1 MDFSV
6 MNIIFNTVEN
16 IVKGISILSLY
27 DNGNGKNPAFD
38 TENSTLYFDDN
49 GDLVWK
55 RFIGTEY
62 EGIFK
67 VRELYDFDIE
77 VLLDL
82 LLSNGIISKKKYNYL
97 LAE

>member
-1 MDFSV
+1 MDFSD
-6 MNIIFNTVEN
+6 MNIIFNMVEN
-16 IVKGISILSLY
+16 IVKGVSILSLY
-27 DNGNGKNPAFD
+27 DKGKNPAFD

-49 GDLVWK
+49 GELVWK

-62 EGIFK
+62 EDIFK
-67 VRELYDFDIE
+67 VRELYDYDIE

>member
-1 MDFSV
+1 MDFSYI
-6 MNIIFNTVEN
+6 NIIFNTVEN
-16 IVKGISILSLY
+16 IVKGVSTLSLY
-27 DNGNGKNPAFD
+27 DNGKNPAFD

-49 GDLVWK
+49 GELVWK

-62 EGIFK
+62 EDIFK
-67 VRELYDFDIE
+67 VRELYDYDIE